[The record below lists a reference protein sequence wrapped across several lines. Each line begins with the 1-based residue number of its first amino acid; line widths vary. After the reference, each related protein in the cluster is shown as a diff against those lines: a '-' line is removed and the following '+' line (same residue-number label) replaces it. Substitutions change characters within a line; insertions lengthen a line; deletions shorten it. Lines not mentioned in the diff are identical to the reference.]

1 MESEEESEEEREEEW
16 IQRKVFHVR
25 KANDDQWNHGKSV
38 EVVECNGKV
47 VNQWEVVRGVKVV
60 EDVKHAI
67 RAKCKQS
74 FETSRKA
81 IGMHGNPCKS
91 HGICEDVEYGEYG
104 EAAASRDKRWNTA
117 KRHRNAR
124 ESAQKL

>member
-1 MESEEESEEEREEEW
+1 MESEEGSEEEREEER

-60 EDVKHAI
+60 EDVKHVI
-67 RAKCKQS
+67 RPKCKES
-74 FETSRKA
+74 FHNVACCICSPDCPKDMTDIGFYFKKEVSLERRKK
-81 IGMHGNPCKS
+81 ILVW
-91 HGICEDVEYGEYG
+91 D
-104 EAAASRDKRWNTA
+104 
-117 KRHRNAR
+117 
-124 ESAQKL
+124 